1 MEFSI
6 GNDDSFDLIA
16 QEGREKVTN
25 DIRRTL
31 ANLLG
36 IDEDRIRISK
46 LERGSIVVTA
56 DIESEEK
63 EAGKVLDE
71 LRTAVN
77 GNGVNFTG
85 KFA

>member
-16 QEGREKVTN
+16 QEGREKVIN

-36 IDEDRIRISK
+36 IDEDRISIRK